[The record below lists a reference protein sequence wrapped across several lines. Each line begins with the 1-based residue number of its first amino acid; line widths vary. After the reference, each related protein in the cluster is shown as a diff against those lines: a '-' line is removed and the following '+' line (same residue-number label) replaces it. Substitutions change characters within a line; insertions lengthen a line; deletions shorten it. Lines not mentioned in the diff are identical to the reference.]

1 RSGFGLV
8 VATGFALEPDRPDG
22 PGRRYQVNRPLE
34 GVPGRPAAQ
43 EVSSDGARRVYE
55 AYEQRVR
62 AVAQGPLAFY
72 VEIHGNNRRE
82 AAQRIEIATVGT
94 DRNDALRLKTLLEL
108 IRHAHSRARPG
119 SHRLHVPVDAR
130 DPLLVW
136 LSRTNRPT

>member
-1 RSGFGLV
+1 GLV
-8 VATGFALEPDRPDG
+8 VATGFTLEPDRPDG
-22 PGRRYQVNRPLE
+22 PGRRYQVNRPME

-94 DRNDALRLKTLLEL
+94 DRKSTRLN
-108 IRHAHSRARPG
+108 S
-119 SHRLHVPVDAR
+119 SHVSISYAVFCLKKKKKKKQIVECVHT
-130 DPLLVW
+130 
-136 LSRTNRPT
+136 SESY